1 MTKSGNR
8 EQREKGSLLRVPAVR
23 RLVVAYVGSALGSGI
38 LGVAIAFA
46 SYEASSQS
54 LVLTVLA
61 LSSNALPALFLAPLV
76 GQVATRHDPR
86 TVDALGRVGKIVQV
100 SAVGALAFTGDL
112 TYVILVVTGLINGSI
127 SALAAPA
134 WPEVTRMAAP
144 KDRLPE
150 LTALFPAI
158 SAVAAI
164 VGALVGGV
172 VVATI
177 GLGWAF
183 TFNALSFLPM
193 IVAVRAIPGT
203 PPAYDSGRRSQ
214 AIRAGFRTVGRNA
227 ALRRAFVLAGL
238 LNLAAWPV
246 LSTLPALAHEIEPRG
261 HILGF
266 LTGAFYAGAAAVT
279 WVVARARRRYPY
291 SKVLFVGFLTAG
303 LMLLAH
309 AALTGWR
316 NPGADA
322 VVAAA
327 LTLVPIGL
335 AVSLNTALLQA
346 LVQLD
351 SPADS
356 ERAVLVVYAT
366 VTTIVTPLGGLLI
379 GAAAEL
385 TSLWW
390 ALGGAGLA
398 LTILALSLRNRLE
411 VFDPLD
417 QRAPIVAT
425 GHHWALAHFSGA
437 DMFHHAFAQLHDH
450 HYHSGRP
457 SAHAD
462 EDAASQQSDDQHW

>member
-1 MTKSGNR
+1 VHEQPR
-8 EQREKGSLLRVPAVR
+8 ESDSLLRIPAVR
-23 RLVVAYVGSALGSGI
+23 RLVVAYVGSALGSAI

-46 SYEASSQS
+46 AYQDSKS
-54 LVLTVLA
+54 LVLTVIA
-61 LSSNALPALFLAPLV
+61 LSANALPALILAPLV
-76 GQVATRHDPR
+76 GRLATRHDPR
-86 TVDALGRVGKIVQV
+86 TVDVLGRVLKILQMC
-100 SAVGALAFTGDL
+100 AIAALAFTGDL
-112 TYVILVVTGLINGSI
+112 SYVLLVLTGLVNGSI
-127 SALAAPA
+127 SALTSPA
-134 WPEVTRMAAP
+134 WPQLMRMLAP

-150 LTALFPAI
+150 LTAFFPAI
-158 SAVAAI
+158 SAVATI
-164 VGALVGGV
+164 VGALIGGV

-177 GLGWAF
+177 GIGWAF
-183 TFNALSFLPM
+183 VFNAVSFVPM
-193 IVAVRAIPGT
+193 IAAVRAIPGS
-203 PPAYDSGRRSQ
+203 PPEYDTTRRSH
-214 AIRAGFRTVGRNA
+214 AIRAGFRTVNA
-227 ALRRAFVLAGL
+227 NTALRRAFVLAGL

-261 HILGF
+261 HVLGI
-266 LTGAFYAGAAAVT
+266 LTGAFYAGAAGVT

-309 AALTGWR
+309 AALTSWR

-322 VVAAA
+322 VVTAA

-335 AVSLNTALLQA
+335 AISLNTALLQA

-351 SPADS
+351 CPADG

-379 GAAAEL
+379 GAAADL

-390 ALGGAGLA
+390 GLA
-398 LTILALSLRNRLE
+398 GSGLVITVLALALRNRLD

-417 QRAPIVAT
+417 QRTQPTATT

-437 DMFHHAFAQLHDH
+437 ELFHHAFAELH
-450 HYHSGRP
+450 HS
-457 SAHAD
+457 SAGERD
-462 EDAASQQSDDQHW
+462 QQP

>member
-1 MTKSGNR
+1 VRS
-8 EQREKGSLLRVPAVR
+8 ESGSLLRVPAVR

-46 SYEASSQS
+46 AYQESDS
-54 LVLTVLA
+54 LVLTVVA
-61 LSSNALPALFLAPLV
+61 LSANALPAFFLAPLV
-76 GQVATRHDPR
+76 GRLATRRDPR
-86 TVDALGRVGKIVQV
+86 LVDVLGRVAKIVQMG
-100 SAVGALAFTGDL
+100 AVAAVAFSGDL
-112 TYVILVVTGLINGSI
+112 SYELLVVTGLVNGSI
-127 SALAAPA
+127 SALVSPA
-134 WPEVTRMAAP
+134 WPQLMRMVAP
-144 KDRLPE
+144 EDRLPE
-150 LTALFPAI
+150 LTAFFPAI
-158 SAVAAI
+158 SAVASI
-164 VGALVGGV
+164 VGALVGGL
-172 VVATI
+172 VVATVGI
-177 GLGWAF
+177 GWAF
-183 TFNALSFLPM
+183 TINGLSFLPM
-193 IVAVRAIPGT
+193 IVAVRAIPGS
-203 PPAYDSGRRSQ
+203 PPEYDTGRRSR
-214 AIRAGFRTVGRNA
+214 AIRAGFQTVSRNA
-227 ALRRAFVLAGL
+227 ALRRAFLLAGL

-303 LMLLAH
+303 LTLLAH
-309 AALTGWR
+309 SALTSWR

-335 AVSLNTALLQA
+335 AISLNTALLQA

-356 ERAVLVVYAT
+356 ERGVLVVYAT

-379 GAAAEL
+379 GAAADL

-390 ALGGAGLA
+390 ALAGAGLA
-398 LTILALSLRNRLE
+398 LTILALSLRTRLE

-417 QRAPIVAT
+417 QRDPIAPT

-437 DMFHHAFAQLHDH
+437 ELFHHSFARLHHDH
-450 HYHSGRP
+450 HLSDHP
-457 SAHAD
+457 SELSD
-462 EDAASQQSDDQHW
+462 DDAASQGEDDQHR